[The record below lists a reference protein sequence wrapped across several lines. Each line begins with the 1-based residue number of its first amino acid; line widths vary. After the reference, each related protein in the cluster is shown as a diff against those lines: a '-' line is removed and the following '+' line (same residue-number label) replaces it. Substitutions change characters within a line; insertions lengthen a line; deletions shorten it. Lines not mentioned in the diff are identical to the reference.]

1 MHVWG
6 APLKKL
12 SLRPYHGTIWLCDS
26 IEEFK
31 RRYKRVTRQECPY
44 SPDPNGGQFVLLEL
58 ATLGDRIFLVYARKA
73 WALAHEFAHVLLIVF
88 RTIGHDPR
96 EGDGEPFCYMLS
108 QLLLEA
114 Q

>member
-1 MHVWG
+1 M
-6 APLKKL
+6 KKL

-26 IEEFK
+26 RNELLKAHK
-31 RRYKRVTRQECPY
+31 RLTKQPWPY
-44 SPDPNGGQFVLLEL
+44 GDGDAKGGQFVMLEHG
-58 ATLGDRIFLVYARKA
+58 AIANRKFLVHGHTLP
-73 WALAHEFAHVLLIVF
+73 ALAHEFAHVLLIVF

-114 Q
+114 K

>member
-1 MHVWG
+1 M
-6 APLKKL
+6 KKL

-26 IEEFK
+26 MDELLKAHK
-31 RRYKRVTRQECPY
+31 RLTRKPWPHGDNDSKGGRFVMLEHDALVDRV
-44 SPDPNGGQFVLLEL
+44 
-58 ATLGDRIFLVYARKA
+58 FLVYGHKLAHV
-73 WALAHEFAHVLLIVF
+73 AHEFAHVLLIVF

-114 Q
+114 E